1 MINYEL
7 LILIAI
13 FAFIYSNI
21 LTQPSE
27 VLSGIYRKLYVLF
40 ESDYRMMKGKPLHPL
55 FKVLIHCEKC
65 IAGQLAL
72 WFTLFASWY
81 DILVNGYYLDVFI
94 NIVLSITFTILTT
107 ITIKGIY
114 NKYIKNE

>member
-1 MINYEL
+1 MIKYEL

-13 FAFIYSNI
+13 FAFVYSNI

-27 VLSGIYRKLYVLF
+27 ILSGVYRKLYVF
-40 ESDYRMMKGKPLHPL
+40 FNSDNRIMNGKQLHPL

-72 WFTLFASWY
+72 WFTLFGSWFE
-81 DILVNGYYLDVFI
+81 ILINENYLDVFI
-94 NIVLSITFTILTT
+94 KVFLSITFTILTT

-114 NKYIKNE
+114 NKYIKHE

>member
-13 FAFIYSNI
+13 FSFIYSNI

-27 VLSGIYRKLYVLF
+27 ILSGIYRKLYLF
-40 ESDYRMMKGKPLHPL
+40 FDSDKRMMEGKPFHPL

-65 IAGQLAL
+65 VSGQLAL
-72 WFTLFASWY
+72 WFTLFGNWFSVLITHDAFVIVK
-81 DILVNGYYLDVFI
+81 IL
-94 NIVLSITFTILTT
+94 LSITFTILTT
-107 ITIKGIY
+107 MTIKGIY
-114 NKYIKNE
+114 NKYINHE